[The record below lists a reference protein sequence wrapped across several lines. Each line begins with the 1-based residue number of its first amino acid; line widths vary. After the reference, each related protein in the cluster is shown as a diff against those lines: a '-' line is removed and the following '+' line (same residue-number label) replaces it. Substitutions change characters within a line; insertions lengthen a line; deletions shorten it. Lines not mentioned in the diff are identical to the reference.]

1 MKLKFSYL
9 LCMILLIS
17 CSKYDDSAVK
27 DDIRNLQDR
36 VTKLETLCNV
46 TNTNLS
52 SLQTIVDALQQQIT
66 ILQVEPL
73 TNGYKIYFSDGNV
86 ATIQNG
92 KNSDDVPEIGV
103 QQDSDGIYYWTLDGV
118 WLEDKQGNRIKAQGT
133 DGTNGESAYE
143 LAVEKG
149 YNGTLEEWLA
159 SLKGINGTNG
169 KSAYELAVEKGYN
182 GTLDEWLTS
191 LKGTDG
197 DDAITPQLKIENDYW
212 YLSYDNGETWTLLG
226 KATGEDGKDGTSCI
240 FKSVTEDTNNVYF
253 QLTNNTQIIIPKGEN
268 SKFAIT
274 FDNTD
279 IAILNAG
286 GTTTVSYTIT
296 NATDA
301 TIVKTISQDGW
312 KATVQPISTSAGTI
326 TITAPDPITESE
338 ILVFANDGSYRT
350 AMASLN
356 CTKGQILI
364 ADNSFNVDVNGGI
377 QDVHIL
383 TNINYTIDIPN
394 DAKSWIS
401 VIETRAMREETISFQ
416 IEPNEGTPR
425 FATIVLRDNL
435 QQPVQTIIFN
445 QTSNNEIEIPDAAFK
460 QYLLENF
467 DTNKDGILSQAE
479 ADKVTEIYIQ
489 SYDVKSLQGIEYFT
503 GLKTLSCS
511 NCSISNLDVSKN
523 IVLEGLYCSYNP
535 IKELNVN
542 NLANLKELY
551 CDGCLLSNL
560 SLDGCPALER
570 LSCLNNQLSN
580 INISKNTMLK
590 ALYCSDN
597 HLSSLDVSKNILL
610 NELSCYRCQLKEL
623 DVSTLPN
630 LTSLMCGE
638 NELDVI
644 NVSNNPKLELLWCD
658 INNLAELD
666 VSNNPKLYSLSCGN
680 AINPDGSVLEG
691 NNHISAIDI
700 SNNPELTTLF
710 LSANKLTHLDVTRN
724 LKLRQL
730 DVNSND
736 IHSINLSNNIA
747 LEELFCA
754 ANDLT
759 YLDVTKNENLKQLGC
774 SINSIEN
781 IDLSHNHNL
790 EHLSCF
796 SNKLSVL
803 DISYSP
809 NIKALDCT
817 NNPNLTEIY
826 VNSTQNFTYYKD
838 DIAKFIYKDGGEPI
852 KPSYYESTDYSQ
864 NGKVTVLQTATKGNG
879 IDIVLM
885 GDGYSDRLIA
895 DGTYDRV
902 MNTAMES
909 FFTEEPYKSFRELFN
924 VYSVKAVSTNEVYAN
939 SSSTAFSGYFGGGTH
954 VGGNDQQV
962 FAFAQKAIDA
972 NRIEDALIVV
982 MMNSTTYAGTC
993 YIYSPSS
1000 GDYGN
1005 GASISYFPVGEDET
1019 ALAQVLHH
1027 EAGGHGFSKL
1037 GDEYGSMFME
1047 SIPENEVE
1055 NIKNLAEYGWL
1066 KNIDITD
1073 DVANVKWNH
1082 FLTDTRYANE
1092 GLGIYEGAYTYG
1104 KGVYRPS
1111 WNSIMRDN
1119 TGGFN
1124 APSREAIY
1132 YRIHKLAYG
1141 ESWTYDYEQFVTW
1154 DAINRNVTTK
1164 AYAPWGYPEDFE
1176 PLAPP
1181 VINHKSWRNAH
1192 NTTPLKKNTNITD
1205 THNSPKAPSSSSN
1218 NNMNFLP
1225 RHIPVGS
1232 MGNMANSYM
1241 EFRAKK

>member
-301 TIVKTISQDGW
+301 TIVKTLSQDGW

-383 TNINYTIDIPN
+383 TNINYTIDIPS

-460 QYLLENF
+460 QYLLDNF
-467 DTNKDGILSQAE
+467 DSNQDGCISYSEALEISFINVYTDNIESLS
-479 ADKVTEIYIQ
+479 
-489 SYDVKSLQGIEYFT
+489 GIEYFSNLVSLVATPKHDGAHAMGMGGGQDT
-503 GLKTLSCS
+503 GYWRDSGLTLNDKRVSGKLKNLDISQNLKLEYLDCSGNIITNLDCS
-511 NCSISNLDVSKN
+511 NNTHLAIVIASYNLDLSSIIFPHHNQIHTLQLTSTSLESINVSNLLKLEYLSIDRGLGITDLDVSN
-523 IVLEGLYCSYNP
+523 NS
-535 IKELNVN
+535 ELRFLDVSRH
-542 NLANLKELY
+542 K
-551 CDGCLLSNL
+551 LS
-560 SLDGCPALER
+560 SIDV
-570 LSCLNNQLSN
+570 SH
-580 INISKNTMLK
+580 NTMLETLNCSMGNLQTLDVSNNPNLTAIYFAFNNIKKIDVSHNTKLEYLEFQNNNISNIDISMLPNLSFIHFGNYMKVSGGSITVNNITNIDLTHNTKLNDLFATMLDLETIDISQNK
-590 ALYCSDN
+590 ALTRVFVEN
-597 HLSSLDVSKNILL
+597 NLLSSLDVSNSLEL
-610 NELSCYRCQLKEL
+610 EELSCY
-623 DVSTLPN
+623 
-630 LTSLMCGE
+630 
-638 NELDVI
+638 
-644 NVSNNPKLELLWCD
+644 
-658 INNLAELD
+658 
-666 VSNNPKLYSLSCGN
+666 
-680 AINPDGSVLEG
+680 
-691 NNHISAIDI
+691 
-700 SNNPELTTLF
+700 
-710 LSANKLTHLDVTRN
+710 
-724 LKLRQL
+724 
-730 DVNSND
+730 
-736 IHSINLSNNIA
+736 
-747 LEELFCA
+747 
-754 ANDLT
+754 
-759 YLDVTKNENLKQLGC
+759 
-774 SINSIEN
+774 
-781 IDLSHNHNL
+781 
-790 EHLSCF
+790 
-796 SNKLSVL
+796 
-803 DISYSP
+803 
-809 NIKALDCT
+809 
-817 NNPNLTEIY
+817 NNPNLTTVFISPEQTFSY
-826 VNSTQNFTYYKD
+826 TKD
-838 DIAKFIYKDGGEPI
+838 DWTKFKFIGNAD
-852 KPSYYESTDYSQ
+852 YYESTDYTKDGTVQ
-864 NGKVTVLQTATKGNG
+864 VLQTASEGNG

-885 GDGYSDRLIA
+885 GDGYSDRLIS
-895 DGTYDRV
+895 DGTYDQT
-902 MNTAMES
+902 MHLAMEK
-909 FFTEEPYKSFRELFN
+909 FFSVEPYKSYRNMFN
-924 VYSVKAVSTNEVYAN
+924 VYAVTAVSKNEVYALGTE
-939 SSSTAFSGYFGGGTH
+939 TAFSGYFGGGTY
-954 VGGNDQQV
+954 VQGNDGRV
-962 FAFAQKAIDA
+962 FEYAQKAITDE
-972 NRIEDALIVV
+972 RIDEALIIV
-982 MMNSTTYAGTC
+982 MMNSSEYAGTS
-993 YIYSPSS
+993 YMYFPTA
-1000 GDYGN
+1000 GNYGN
-1005 GASISYFPVGEDET
+1005 GTSIAYFPVGPDEI
-1019 ALAQVLHH
+1019 ALEQLLHH
-1027 EAGGHGFSKL
+1027 EACGHGFTKL
-1037 GDEYGSMFME
+1037 ADEYAYEDMYE
-1047 SIPENEVE
+1047 IPSSLVDQYNQQS
-1055 NIKNLAEYGWL
+1055 AYGWW
-1066 KNIDITD
+1066 KNIDFTSD
-1073 DVANVKWNH
+1073 PSTVKWSH
-1082 FLTDTRYANE
+1082 FLTDSRYAND
-1092 GLGIYEGAYTYG
+1092 GLGIYEGACTYST
-1104 KGVYRPS
+1104 GVFRPTE
-1111 WNSIMRDN
+1111 NSIMRYN
-1119 TGGFN
+1119 VGGFN

-1141 ESWTYDYEQFVTW
+1141 ESWVYNYEQFAEY
-1154 DAINRNVTTK
+1154 DALNRKTSTLSYIPYRIPDN
-1164 AYAPWGYPEDFE
+1164 YAPLHE
-1176 PLAPP
+1176 PV
-1181 VINHKSWRNAH
+1181 VIKKSWRDVKN
-1192 NTTPLKKNTNITD
+1192 NVLTKYNSSMETTNVAGSRLQKI
-1205 THNSPKAPSSSSN
+1205 SSSRQTARSTNAAIVKDN
-1218 NNMNFLP
+1218 N
-1225 RHIPVGS
+1225 S
-1232 MGNMANSYM
+1232 SQKYM
-1241 EFRAKK
+1241 ESGAKIE